1 VVEVALH
8 KAAKDRTFRERAVIV
23 RIPED
28 STAITRYCDLLREV
42 LAVLDPDAPVPPPPD
57 RQSRIAELL
66 DDRVVI
72 LAIENLDRVF
82 HDIGLEGQR
91 NLRAWVETSRQV
103 LLLTTTPTLFAG
115 VTDRSKPWY
124 GGLAT
129 LMLPA
134 LTAEEGQELVALLAD
149 ARGDQELSAF
159 VRSDTGRSRIK
170 AVAQLTGG
178 SPRAWMVLASV
189 ATKESLDELVP
200 AVEELLESMVPYYQQ
215 LLWSLS
221 PNERR
226 LVVALAQTGRMTV
239 KQVAEAAEI
248 EPQSAATTLR
258 RLTEERWV
266 QAEQPRSG
274 DRRVTH
280 YGVREPL
287 LRCHLQY
294 RQESSQ
300 PIGLVVMILKG
311 FFSDRERASTFV
323 DGGPGPLGEKHL
335 PASLAASTEGLPE
348 GEVSFLLQLVAAC
361 AGDDPIN
368 DIHGIWARATGTSNP
383 HILQLIGEN
392 LAAAHGEAR
401 DFPGAFKALDAA
413 ADRIRDLVGV
423 DHEAFLRIRG
433 EVAYWTG
440 EAGDPTRALTLYTE
454 LLPDRLRILG
464 PDHPDTLTTLNAIA
478 DRASDFS
485 DIKPVAAVVEESK
498 NAQVVST
505 LVLAA
510 WRLGGAG
517 PAPESPPTEGWLGS
531 LLFTTAR
538 AAAGH
543 EQDRSDLPPEVLSIL
558 DSIDG
563 DPS

>member
-8 KAAKDRTFRERAVIV
+8 QASQDQTFRDRAVIV

-42 LAVLDPDAPVPPPPD
+42 LAVLAPDAPAPPPPE

-103 LLLTTTPTLFAG
+103 LLLATTPTLFAG

-134 LTAEEGQELVALLAD
+134 LTAEEGQELVALLAE

-159 VRSDTGRSRIK
+159 VKSNTGRARIN

-178 SPRAWMVLASV
+178 SPRVWMVLASV
-189 ATKESLDELVP
+189 ATKESLDELFP

-258 RLTEERWV
+258 RLTEGRWV
-266 QAEQPRSG
+266 EAEQPRSG

-280 YGVREPL
+280 YRVREPL
-287 LRCHLQY
+287 LRYHLQY

-311 FFSDRERASTFV
+311 FFSDRERGS
-323 DGGPGPLGEKHL
+323 
-335 PASLAASTEGLPE
+335 
-348 GEVSFLLQLVAAC
+348 SF
-361 AGDDPIN
+361 
-368 DIHGIWARATGTSNP
+368 ARTN
-383 HILQLIGEN
+383 
-392 LAAAHGEAR
+392 
-401 DFPGAFKALDAA
+401 
-413 ADRIRDLVGV
+413 
-423 DHEAFLRIRG
+423 
-433 EVAYWTG
+433 
-440 EAGDPTRALTLYTE
+440 
-454 LLPDRLRILG
+454 
-464 PDHPDTLTTLNAIA
+464 PDTLTTLNAIA

-485 DIKPVAAVVEESK
+485 DITPVAVVVEESK
-498 NAQVVST
+498 NAQVVSA

-510 WRLGGAG
+510 WRLGGEG

-531 LLFTTAR
+531 LLFRTAR

-563 DPS
+563 DRNP